1 MKKILLLLIT
11 ALFVSTAFAQDYE
24 EDEYKDKFDF
34 GFDIFTDIWMG
45 KPEGMVTANI
55 NLGLSF
61 FGMYEQRIWD
71 DNKNFTFGMGGAL
84 TTHQLYSNMFIQD
97 VTAAVITFD
106 TIASNIDYSTS
117 KLIVTYLDFPF
128 EVRYK
133 SDNDF
138 RFAIGA
144 KVGFR
149 FDSHTKYTGQRL
161 DGSSAAKETIKYK
174 NVANIESI
182 RFGPTM
188 RIGYKWLNLSM
199 YYSVTKMF
207 IDGKGPGLRNFSIGI
222 TMNPY

>member
-11 ALFVSTAFAQDYE
+11 ALFVSTAFAQDFE

-45 KPEGMVTANI
+45 TPEGMVTGKL

-71 DNKNFTFGMGGAL
+71 DNKNFTLGMGAAL
-84 TTHQLYSNMFIQD
+84 TTHQLTSNMYIQD
-97 VTAAVITFD
+97 PTAGVIVFD
-106 TIASNIDYSTS
+106 SIPIHLDYSTS
-117 KLIVTYLDFPF
+117 KLIVTYLDFPI
-128 EVRYK
+128 EIRYK

-149 FDSHTKYTGQRL
+149 FDSHTKYKGQRI
-161 DGSSAAKETIKYK
+161 DGTSPAKETIKYK
-174 NVANIESI
+174 NIANIESI

-199 YYSVTKMF
+199 YYSMTKMF
-207 IDGKGPGLRNFSIGI
+207 LDSRGPGLRNFSIGI